1 MPEDAAKRLGEVA
14 QVNMDWLRTGRGF
27 IGEQRVAPHP
37 ARTRAE
43 AVQHLCELIIGLYV
57 SGALDE
63 ALVIH
68 EALGRLLQ
76 GDPNPTITMKL
87 LQKKDA

>member
-1 MPEDAAKRLGEVA
+1 MPEDAAKRLAEVA
-14 QVNMDWLRTGRGF
+14 QINMDWLRAGRGLP
-27 IGEQRVAPHP
+27 GEQRVAPHP

-57 SGALDE
+57 AGALDE

-68 EALGRLLQ
+68 DALGRLLQ
-76 GDPNPTITMKL
+76 GDPNPTIDVRT
-87 LQKKDA
+87 LQKKDS